1 MDASVSQ
8 TQSFIRT
15 ANTLVRIFEEQF
27 QCAKSNDQQEKI
39 DAFATC
45 MVSLTQ
51 LFELFNDSHS
61 RNILNSHINND
72 KFVIQSIRNLN
83 AISKLFV
90 PKFSHFSHNM
100 QHDSD
105 IMDITHNMQLQARL
119 FSIHFDSLWTKTRQ
133 DKNIKKI

>member
-8 TQSFIRT
+8 TKQFIHK
-15 ANTLVRIFEEQF
+15 ANTLVYIFEEQF
-27 QCAKSNDQQEKI
+27 QCAQSNNQQEKI

-51 LFELFNDSHS
+51 LFELFNDSHC
-61 RNILNSHINND
+61 RNILNSHIDND

-83 AISKLFV
+83 AISALFV
-90 PKFSHFSHNM
+90 PKFIRFSLSM

-105 IMDITHNMQLQARL
+105 IQLIAHHMKTQADL
-119 FSIHFDSLWTKTRQ
+119 FSIHFDSL
-133 DKNIKKI
+133 